1 LGAVADPPQKKAA
14 MATFGQRM
22 PEGFLVP
29 IHNCG
34 PVYEVTGVNPQAYLC
49 DVLARMFARH
59 PMSRASLHQRKAAFP
74 RFPGGV
80 R

>member
-1 LGAVADPPQKKAA
+1 
-14 MATFGQRM
+14 
-22 PEGFLVP
+22 
-29 IHNCG
+29 
-34 PVYEVTGVNPQAYLC
+34 VTGVNPQAYLC

-74 RFPGGV
+74 GFPGGV